1 MSSSSRLT
9 RSSSRILQMEG
20 TAESISLDS
29 DSSSSSS
36 SSSFV
41 SEDKTP
47 KFKRLAAKKRRTLPS
62 TRSIRSTRGS
72 QQSNDKGAK
81 EKQETK
87 SDNNS
92 DASEDDEDGDDD
104 VVGAKKSSARRK
116 HTRIPSIK
124 RTRRRVRDVSSSG
137 DSNAGAS
144 EASPDDVED
153 EAADDEKGPKAGPEK
168 EAEEEEEGGNDCDS
182 EGEGKRGR
190 KRIRK
195 IIKAKALSTETKTAE
210 ALERERRK
218 RLEERQKF
226 YNAVAEVTGDVL
238 ESGSATRV
246 ILDCKEGT
254 KEALVEVDPDFV
266 KHLKPHQVQ
275 AVQFLWDS
283 LIESVKE
290 HQANRD
296 RISGAILAHCMGLGK
311 SLSTITFVHTLL
323 THKELCGMSTCLI
336 ICPVN
341 TLLNW
346 HREWR
351 QWMPSDREVD
361 IFEVATQVSKKFRLD
376 VIRRWHS
383 SGGVLLLGYDAYR
396 NLTTTTIKRTRRP
409 AMKEVLTKSLID
421 PGPDIVVCDEGH
433 LLKNCKAGITKAVSM
448 LKTPKRIVLTGT
460 PLQNSLAEYW
470 TMVNF
475 VKPNLLGSAKEF
487 ANRFINPIKNG
498 QHSNSTER
506 DVQIM
511 KKRAHIL
518 FKTLDACVQRKD
530 YSCLTKYLPPRLE
543 YVLKIRLCEAQRDLY
558 NAFLDFRQSTFE
570 DGELQ
575 ENRRSLFKDQQTLYR
590 VWTHP
595 STLRMHEN
603 KEARRL
609 LFQDSTSDE
618 DFNSSEASSK
628 DEEEDDEPEEELA
641 ASSSSSTNNDEE
653 IDVRSAAS
661 STSSVP
667 AARVTR
673 SVRANAHRRS
683 KASNSNPTDEQS
695 SKKTVKKSPE
705 MNSSSVVNLLSSDED
720 TGDIDAA
727 GYDDEVDAAKSD
739 GTLTIVPGSSDSSLQ
754 MSPNIRMDTTERE
767 DKVRA
772 KLALDGV
779 MPAAA
784 STEPAKSSDGK
795 PWWHAKY
802 RDEFD
807 HRIDVGSKL
816 HVLFQLI
823 RRCCDIGDKL
833 LVFTQSLFSLDL
845 IEYFLAAID
854 RQWCQSQGLKLD
866 TESKQAKAL
875 ATTMENLG
883 NTEPPSLAEYFSD
896 MGCNTWRRGKDY
908 ERIDGSLN
916 ASLRNSLQH
925 QFNSPNKRFRLLIIS
940 TKAGGL
946 GVNLTAAN
954 RLVIFD
960 VSWNPSH
967 DIQSIFRSYRFGQT
981 KPVYIYRLL
990 AQGTMEEKMYDRQVT
1005 KQSLA
1010 LRVVD
1015 EQQVDRHFSE
1025 DDLRE
1030 LYAFEPDIWNPEAA
1044 AKRPPPL
1051 LPKDR
1056 LLADL
1061 LSEMPEHIYSYHD
1074 HDSLLEN
1081 RIDEGLTDS
1090 ERADAWREY
1099 EEEKQLGRSYLD
1111 YQHRLFF
1118 MNQQQQHQQQ
1128 QQLLMAANLL
1138 AAQANNGLFMPA
1150 AANINPSLG
1159 PARSFPA
1166 MPPNLNAVMGV
1177 GSRIAHRPVSL
1188 NPVSIPTNSYTVT
1201 SQTANPMLPSAAVP
1215 RHAFPSLQNSQPRP
1229 QPPTDS
1235 YSEAFVNIRN
1245 NLLQQYPMLAR
1256 TPAALHDMSMRLFL
1270 ATMDATTRGPYP
1282 AANTPATENRP
1293 PADGG
1298 SAPVA
1303 ETPPEPKN

>member
-1 MSSSSRLT
+1 MFISDFLTFLPILEDQFPRYCFPVSSYLFPLFSLPDFTRFSPSADNAERSGTPPQLECASTPDQILHNTEVPSPVGQSLISGPSPLRSVSAPPSPSSISTGSSKTAPPAVTSERSVYCTTKEEEEARLKLLATSSSSSTSHDPSDDEGDHTSSASKNSSTRHSPLEDSNSSPMSSSSRLT
-9 RSSSRILQMEG
+9 RSSSRLQQTEE
-20 TAESISLDS
+20 TVESLSLNS

-36 SSSFV
+36 AV
-41 SEDKTP
+41 SDEIP
-47 KFKRLAAKKRRTLPS
+47 KSRRLAAKKRRTSPS
-62 TRSIRSTRGS
+62 SRTTRSTRGS
-72 QQSNDKGAK
+72 LRANNK
-81 EKQETK
+81 EEQKAK
-87 SDNNS
+87 SDSSSSAN
-92 DASEDDEDGDDD
+92 EDDEDDDD
-104 VVGAKKSSARRK
+104 EDDDTVAVKKSSVRRRR
-116 HTRIPSIK
+116 TRIPSIK
-124 RTRRRVRDVSSSG
+124 RARRRVRDVSSG
-137 DSNAGAS
+137 DSNAGAAA
-144 EASPDDVED
+144 EGAPDDVED
-153 EAADDEKGPKAGPEK
+153 GEEDDKKAGK
-168 EAEEEEEGGNDCDS
+168 LGAEEDGGADS

-190 KRIRK
+190 KRIRR
-195 IIKAKALSTETKTAE
+195 IIKTKALSTETKTAE

-226 YNAVAEVTGDVL
+226 YNAVADVTGDVS
-238 ESGSATRV
+238 ESGPAARV

-311 SLSTITFVHTLL
+311 SLSTIAFVHTLL
-323 THKELCGMSTCLI
+323 THGELCGMSTCLI

-351 QWMPSDREVD
+351 QWMPANREVD
-361 IFEVATQVSKKFRLD
+361 VFEVATQVSKKFRLD

-409 AMKEVLTKSLID
+409 AMKEMLTKSLID
-421 PGPDIVVCDEGH
+421 PGPDVVVCDEGH

-506 DVQIM
+506 DVQLM
-511 KKRAHIL
+511 KKRAHVL
-518 FKTLDACVQRKD
+518 FKTLDGCVQRKD

-543 YVLKIRLCEAQRDLY
+543 YVLKIRLSEAQRDLY
-558 NAFLDFRQSTFE
+558 NAFLDSRDNSLE

-595 STLRMHEN
+595 RTLRMHEN
-603 KEARRL
+603 KEARKL
-609 LFQDSTSDE
+609 LFQDTTSDE
-618 DFNSSEASSK
+618 DFISSEASSK
-628 DEEEDDEPEEELA
+628 DEEEEEEEEGEGNDESEEELSVPTRSPPNGDA
-641 ASSSSSTNNDEE
+641 VDG
-653 IDVRSAAS
+653 RSAAS
-661 STSSVP
+661 STSSAP

-673 SVRANAHRRS
+673 SNRASARRNE
-683 KASNSNPTDEQS
+683 ATNSNQNDKKS
-695 SKKTVKKSPE
+695 SKETGTKSPDR
-705 MNSSSVVNLLSSDED
+705 NSTSVVNLLSSDD
-720 TGDIDAA
+720 DNGGVDDAD
-727 GYDDEVDAAKSD
+727 YDDEVDGSKGD
-739 GTLTIVPGSSDSSLQ
+739 DTPTIVSSSTDSSLQ
-754 MSPNIRMDTTERE
+754 MSPHIRMDTKERAA
-767 DKVRA
+767 KIRA
-772 KLALDGV
+772 KLALDENV
-779 MPAAA
+779 PAVE
-784 STEPAKSSDGK
+784 SAKSTDGK

-802 RDEFD
+802 QDEFD

-833 LVFTQSLFSLDL
+833 LIFTQSLFSLDL

-854 RQWCQSQGLKLD
+854 RQWCQSQGLQLD

-875 ATTMENLG
+875 ATTMENLADS
-883 NTEPPSLAEYFSD
+883 EPPSLAEYFSD

-940 TKAGGL
+940 TRAGGL

-981 KPVYIYRLL
+981 KPVYIYRLI
-990 AQGTMEEKMYDRQVT
+990 AQGTMEEKIYDRQV
-1005 KQSLA
+1005 
-1010 LRVVD
+1010 
-1015 EQQVDRHFSE
+1015 
-1025 DDLRE
+1025 
-1030 LYAFEPDIWNPEAA
+1030 
-1044 AKRPPPL
+1044 
-1051 LPKDR
+1051 R
-1056 LLADL
+1056 LLRR
-1061 LSEMPEHIYSYHD
+1061 Y
-1074 HDSLLEN
+1074 
-1081 RIDEGLTDS
+1081 
-1090 ERADAWREY
+1090 
-1099 EEEKQLGRSYLD
+1099 
-1111 YQHRLFF
+1111 
-1118 MNQQQQHQQQ
+1118 
-1128 QQLLMAANLL
+1128 
-1138 AAQANNGLFMPA
+1138 
-1150 AANINPSLG
+1150 
-1159 PARSFPA
+1159 
-1166 MPPNLNAVMGV
+1166 
-1177 GSRIAHRPVSL
+1177 
-1188 NPVSIPTNSYTVT
+1188 
-1201 SQTANPMLPSAAVP
+1201 
-1215 RHAFPSLQNSQPRP
+1215 
-1229 QPPTDS
+1229 
-1235 YSEAFVNIRN
+1235 
-1245 NLLQQYPMLAR
+1245 
-1256 TPAALHDMSMRLFL
+1256 
-1270 ATMDATTRGPYP
+1270 
-1282 AANTPATENRP
+1282 
-1293 PADGG
+1293 
-1298 SAPVA
+1298 
-1303 ETPPEPKN
+1303 

>member
-1 MSSSSRLT
+1 LLHSIRAQHKGHNGLT
-9 RSSSRILQMEG
+9 IN
-20 TAESISLDS
+20 DS
-29 DSSSSSS
+29 D
-36 SSSFV
+36 
-41 SEDKTP
+41 
-47 KFKRLAAKKRRTLPS
+47 
-62 TRSIRSTRGS
+62 
-72 QQSNDKGAK
+72 
-81 EKQETK
+81 
-87 SDNNS
+87 
-92 DASEDDEDGDDD
+92 D
-104 VVGAKKSSARRK
+104 V
-116 HTRIPSIK
+116 
-124 RTRRRVRDVSSSG
+124 
-137 DSNAGAS
+137 
-144 EASPDDVED
+144 
-153 EAADDEKGPKAGPEK
+153 
-168 EAEEEEEGGNDCDS
+168 CDIFWL
-182 EGEGKRGR
+182 G
-190 KRIRK
+190 
-195 IIKAKALSTETKTAE
+195 
-210 ALERERRK
+210 
-218 RLEERQKF
+218 Q
-226 YNAVAEVTGDVL
+226 
-238 ESGSATRV
+238 V
-246 ILDCKEGT
+246 ILRLFHHLLCT
-254 KEALVEVDPDFV
+254 CNLVIASFLSLYVCHPA
-266 KHLKPHQVQ
+266 

-283 LIESVKE
+283 LIES
-290 HQANRD
+290 ANRD

-603 KEARRL
+603 KEARR
-609 LFQDSTSDE
+609 
-618 DFNSSEASSK
+618 
-628 DEEEDDEPEEELA
+628 
-641 ASSSSSTNNDEE
+641 
-653 IDVRSAAS
+653 VY
-661 STSSVP
+661 
-667 AARVTR
+667 
-673 SVRANAHRRS
+673 
-683 KASNSNPTDEQS
+683 
-695 SKKTVKKSPE
+695 
-705 MNSSSVVNLLSSDED
+705 
-720 TGDIDAA
+720 IDAA

-802 RDEFD
+802 RDD
-807 HRIDVGSKL
+807 KL

-854 RQWCQSQGLKLD
+854 RQWS
-866 TESKQAKAL
+866 
-875 ATTMENLG
+875 
-883 NTEPPSLAEYFSD
+883 EYFSD

-1099 EEEKQLGRSYLD
+1099 EEEKQLGPIIHWHVGDWLLQTGTCTVNLIVLRTLCYVSTILE
-1111 YQHRLFF
+1111 YQVTILRNCSMLHRTLSNFTNGSTSLKDF
-1118 MNQQQQHQQQ
+1118 TCYG
-1128 QQLLMAANLL
+1128 LLSVDLYTDCYCPHNRIHFSF
-1138 AAQANNGLFMPA
+1138 GLR
-1150 AANINPSLG
+1150 NHK
-1159 PARSFPA
+1159 
-1166 MPPNLNAVMGV
+1166 NATGCLRKV
-1177 GSRIAHRPVSL
+1177 VSL
-1188 NPVSIPTNSYTVT
+1188 
-1201 SQTANPMLPSAAVP
+1201 
-1215 RHAFPSLQNSQPRP
+1215 
-1229 QPPTDS
+1229 
-1235 YSEAFVNIRN
+1235 EKAFVILVRARN
-1245 NLLQQYPMLAR
+1245 
-1256 TPAALHDMSMRLFL
+1256 
-1270 ATMDATTRGPYP
+1270 
-1282 AANTPATENRP
+1282 
-1293 PADGG
+1293 
-1298 SAPVA
+1298 
-1303 ETPPEPKN
+1303 